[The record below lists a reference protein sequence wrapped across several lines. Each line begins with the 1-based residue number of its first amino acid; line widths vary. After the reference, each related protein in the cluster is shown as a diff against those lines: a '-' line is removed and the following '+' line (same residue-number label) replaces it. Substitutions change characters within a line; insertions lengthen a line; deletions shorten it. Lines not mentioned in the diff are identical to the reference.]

1 MQLNTPIAE
10 SLRIVLAGN
19 RNAGKSSLLNSIF
32 QKDVAIVSDVAGTTT
47 DPVSRKIE
55 LFPVGP
61 CVITDTA
68 GLDDTGDL
76 GDLRIEKSK
85 EKLLESDLCL
95 FVSRSDKKI
104 TESEKEFYSFLKEK
118 KLAALVVYTFYENAD
133 SKALEEKKQFFDGF
147 DFIVTDNKNPSS
159 YYESLMKKIEKAASS
174 VQKEEGVLEGLVK
187 EGDSVLLVCPIDS
200 AAPKARLIL
209 PEAEIDVPFRDVAL
223 IYEALACI
231 HNHDK
236 MVLHIA
242 GAAAPNDLT
251 VIRSGKRRILPC

>member
-76 GDLRIEKSK
+76 GDLRIEPRGQRSVRPHNPDQSRYA
-85 EKLLESDLCL
+85 SDG
-95 FVSRSDKKI
+95 R
-104 TESEKEFYSFLKEK
+104 
-118 KLAALVVYTFYENAD
+118 
-133 SKALEEKKQFFDGF
+133 QDGRG
-147 DFIVTDNKNPSS
+147 PRG
-159 YYESLMKKIEKAASS
+159 
-174 VQKEEGVLEGLVK
+174 Q
-187 EGDSVLLVCPIDS
+187 
-200 AAPKARLIL
+200 
-209 PEAEIDVPFRDVAL
+209 
-223 IYEALACI
+223 
-231 HNHDK
+231 
-236 MVLHIA
+236 
-242 GAAAPNDLT
+242 
-251 VIRSGKRRILPC
+251 